1 MVCYIAASVAVTWPL
16 PAQLW
21 RGQLLKVADVSSYV
35 WALWWVPH
43 QLVHLGN
50 PWFTQ
55 HMAAPVGIQLGFDTL
70 MPLPGLIMAPV
81 TLAFGPVASFAVL
94 TIATPG
100 LLCYVTYRAAR
111 LWLRPPGAI
120 AAGALFGLST
130 MVAWQNALHLNISLG
145 TIFLPLTLEAAVR
158 LRRTPGRR
166 QGIWIGVVLGA
177 SVLTNQESA
186 VVAALL
192 AVAVLAP
199 WLIMLIIRDPRRAAI
214 TPGLRTLALG
224 AVVAVVVA
232 SPQLAAMIG
241 QAASGGTT
249 IAAANVQQLTESYRN
264 FGVGLPTL
272 FAPSPRLGHFG
283 LGSLTAA
290 YQFTDKA
297 QRAEGIPTFGVVL
310 AALAVIGLALSWR
323 RRAAWWLA
331 LLWLAGAALAL
342 GPTLV
347 IGTRTFVPLATT
359 WHGVIVSPLMPYT
372 WLIRVPG
379 LSALR
384 EADRLALLGLLGAA
398 ILAGLAIDWI
408 CGHHRKLLAGAVV
421 VVIAAA
427 AFLEAGYSA
436 NGYPQMAA
444 ELPAVDGPIAADHS
458 ATIVVDIPYGLRGG
472 VGVGGQPIPPEA
484 LVIATADGHPRA
496 ESYSSW
502 VPKATS
508 KAINR
513 RPFYR
518 FLDDAQTGARFPH
531 DGPDQRAAAASARR
545 LRIGWIIVWHSVHLA
560 GRASVISFLYGTDF
574 KVDYQVH
581 HGDTGITIW
590 CARWARACPGS

>member
-1 MVCYIAASVAVTWPL
+1 
-16 PAQLW
+16 
-21 RGQLLKVADVSSYV
+21 
-35 WALWWVPH
+35 VPH
-43 QLVHLGN
+43 QLTHLGN

-55 HMAAPVGIQLGFDTL
+55 HMAAPTGIQLGFDTL
-70 MPLPGLIMAPV
+70 MPLAGLIMAPV
-81 TLAFGPVASFAVL
+81 TLAFGPATSFAVL

-130 MVAWQNALHLNISLG
+130 MVAWQNALHLNITVG

-158 LRRTPGRR
+158 LRRSPGRR
-166 QGIWIGVVLGA
+166 QGIVLGIVLGA

-192 AVAVLAP
+192 AAAVLVP
-199 WLIMLIIRDPRRAAI
+199 WLVMLVVREPRRAAI
-214 TPGLRTLALG
+214 TPVLRTLALG
-224 AVVAVVVA
+224 AVVAVA
-232 SPQLAAMIG
+232 GAGPQLAAMIS

-283 LGSLTAA
+283 LGQLTAA

-297 QRAEGIPTFGVVL
+297 QRGEGIPTFGVVL

-331 LLWLAGAALAL
+331 LLWLGGAALAL

-347 IGTRTFVPLATT
+347 IGPRTFVPLATT
-359 WHGVIVSPLMPYT
+359 WHGVTVSPLLPYT

-398 ILAGLAIDWI
+398 VLAGAAIDWV
-408 CGHHRKLLAGAVV
+408 CARRHRVVAGTVV
-421 VVIAAA
+421 VVVAAA

-436 NGYPQMAA
+436 TGYPQMASA
-444 ELPAVDGPIAADHS
+444 MPVVDGPIAADHS
-458 ATIVVDIPYGLRGG
+458 GTIVVDVPFGLRGG
-472 VGVGGQPIPPEA
+472 VGIGGQPIPPEA
-484 LVIATADGHPRA
+484 LVVATADGHPRA

-502 VPKATS
+502 VPEATS
-508 KAINR
+508 RALDR
-513 RPFYR
+513 RPFYG
-518 FLDDAQTGARFPH
+518 FLDAAQSGARFPH
-531 DGPDQRAAAASARR
+531 NGPDQRAAALSARH
-545 LRIGWIIVWHSVHLA
+545 LRVGWVIVWHSELRA
-560 GRASVISFLYGTDF
+560 GRASVIAYLYGTDF
-574 KVDYQVH
+574 KIDYAVR
-581 HGDTGITIW
+581 HGSTGITIW
-590 CARWARACPGS
+590 CARWARACPRS